1 MLPISTVEEPGT
13 HGAMVIGMQGIG
25 VRTPS
30 AAAVAAMTIGFAGQL
45 HIPNGIT
52 FTKGLLSMMFAEGVP
67 ETTRLRG
74 KTLSVPG
81 ANPKEHFNIAPV
93 HTSIPTFNPSKA
105 VQHAL

>member
-1 MLPISTVEEPGT
+1 
-13 HGAMVIGMQGIG
+13 
-25 VRTPS
+25 
-30 AAAVAAMTIGFAGQL
+30 
-45 HIPNGIT
+45 
-52 FTKGLLSMMFAEGVP
+52 MFAEGVP